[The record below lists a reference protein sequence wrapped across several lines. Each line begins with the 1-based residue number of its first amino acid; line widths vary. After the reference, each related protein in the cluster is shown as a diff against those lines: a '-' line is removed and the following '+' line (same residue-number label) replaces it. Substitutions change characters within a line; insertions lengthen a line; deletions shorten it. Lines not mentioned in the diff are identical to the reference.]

1 MLLVTHSIIGYNS
14 NRLAE
19 INQLMKLCILNIDFD
34 QVRKQEDFYKLQGDA
49 IPS

>member
-1 MLLVTHSIIGYNS
+1 MLLVTQSIIGYNS

-19 INQLMKLCILNIDFD
+19 INQLMKLCILYIDFD
-34 QVRKQEDFYKLQGDA
+34 QVRKQEDFYKPQGDA